1 MFIFYTPTIFI
12 IRVLFKKVKIKDDMK
27 LKRLRR
33 DTVGYCTGCECI
45 QENICKYIKIPYDTM
60 FRFCTKTA
68 IYIKA
73 HNFIKVCYHPCS

>member
-1 MFIFYTPTIFI
+1 
-12 IRVLFKKVKIKDDMK
+12 VLFKRLKIKDGMK

-45 QENICKYIKIPYDTM
+45 QENMCKYIKKIHITYDPM

-68 IYIKA
+68 KYIKT
-73 HNFIKVCYHPCS
+73 HNFTEVCYHPC